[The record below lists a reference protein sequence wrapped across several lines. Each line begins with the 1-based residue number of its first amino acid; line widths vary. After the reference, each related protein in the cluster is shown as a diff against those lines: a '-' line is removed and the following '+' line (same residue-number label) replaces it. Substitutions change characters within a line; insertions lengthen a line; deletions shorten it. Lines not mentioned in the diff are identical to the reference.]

1 MVEAGCRQ
9 DVVLSSASLSPGAFA
24 DPSERPLS
32 PVGRLALGAIRAYQK
47 ISVNR
52 APSCRYDPTCS
63 HYAAEALT
71 AHGAARGTWL
81 AIRRLGRCHP
91 WGSHGYDPVPPKG

>member
-1 MVEAGCRQ
+1 MVEAGREQ
-9 DVVLSSASLSPGAFA
+9 DLVLSSSFLSTGAAGDPIERSLSP
-24 DPSERPLS
+24 L
-32 PVGRLALGAIRAYQK
+32 GRLALGAIHAYQK

-71 AHGAARGTWL
+71 ARGAARGTWL
-81 AIRRLGRCHP
+81 AICRLGRCHP
-91 WGSHGYDPVPPKG
+91 WGSRGYDPVPPKG